1 MKRFH
6 FPLRP
11 VAILRAHREQ
21 HAREIFAAAVRSHD
35 HAETVL
41 AGVRARVTAFETTLA
56 NGRRD
61 RFSPAIEA
69 QTFAAY
75 RIECVAETESE
86 RRVAAARAD
95 LERER
100 AAYLEAH
107 RKVEVVRR
115 LEEKSRT
122 AYRAETTRVEQAEFD
137 DFAGR
142 RHFAF
147 HTLASTPS

>member
-61 RFSPAIEA
+61 R
-69 QTFAAY
+69 
-75 RIECVAETESE
+75 
-86 RRVAAARAD
+86 
-95 LERER
+95 
-100 AAYLEAH
+100 
-107 RKVEVVRR
+107 
-115 LEEKSRT
+115 
-122 AYRAETTRVEQAEFD
+122 
-137 DFAGR
+137 
-142 RHFAF
+142 
-147 HTLASTPS
+147 